1 MDHKPRMGR
10 GGGVGAVSSLAPR
23 QDCAM
28 YTLAK
33 YFFVCASGAW
43 LTSPTHLPHT
53 GIQTI
58 WPPHNKWSRHN
69 LKIHKTSEMHSEYS
83 SLAAKAEAIDY
94 ARAIRRHASGSLNYS
109 LSVVTRV
116 CTCGRAVC
124 QTAAL
129 NSTEDAD
136 RLEPPDDAAAS

>member
-1 MDHKPRMGR
+1 MGEWELSPLWH
-10 GGGVGAVSSLAPR
+10 GDKTVQCTLSKVFFCVCFWGLA
-23 QDCAM
+23 DITDA
-28 YTLAK
+28 
-33 YFFVCASGAW
+33 F
-43 LTSPTHLPHT
+43 PHT
-53 GIQTI
+53 GIQSI
-58 WPPHNKWSRHN
+58 WPPHNKWSCHN